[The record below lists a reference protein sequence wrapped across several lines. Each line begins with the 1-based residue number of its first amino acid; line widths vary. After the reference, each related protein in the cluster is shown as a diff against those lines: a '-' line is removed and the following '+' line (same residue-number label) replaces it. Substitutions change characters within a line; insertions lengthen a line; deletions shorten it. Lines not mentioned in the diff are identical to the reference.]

1 MHNTSIIVESTYFL
15 QVYQRVKIVVD
26 DANHVTAPW
35 GSVNSRVF
43 DALSSGALV
52 ITNGVLGS
60 KGTFNGELP
69 TYSTASELSA
79 LLKFYLTND
88 NARKNL
94 THALSKFV
102 RTMHSYTKRGEEFA
116 EALTDFGL
124 HLKKRTDS
132 DHKNSAVV
140 EHISAATKHVKHAHS
155 SPERNSTGPLRAIC
169 VGVRTYESHKAWLE
183 VLLRSLMAQ
192 HSKSSF
198 YESLDLQIFIAD
210 TERNTVFNPSNSASS
225 SRFTF
230 SHALEEIVN
239 RVNKDLNPDRA
250 PQAHIVWD
258 INSPKRTYRNP
269 FYGYDDTDYLGDFM
283 ANLPQCEWIMMT
295 NGDNSYNSAWFNA
308 VAPLTNDKSV
318 DLIGWD
324 FITHH
329 KRNGNGQ
336 QHIKISMNRGF
347 VDLASVLVR
356 TSKIVESKGRYLPDA
371 MFTDD
376 LFARDFYFLTEL
388 LKIIPTS
395 AIRLLHQIFLLHQ

>member
-1 MHNTSIIVESTYFL
+1 M
-15 QVYQRVKIVVD
+15 D

-79 LLKFYLTND
+79 LLKYYLTND

-124 HLKKRTDS
+124 HLKKRTES
-132 DHKNSAVV
+132 NHKNLAVA
-140 EHISAATKHVKHAHS
+140 EHIRAATKHGKLAHS

-192 HSKSSF
+192 HSKSPF

-210 TERNTVFNPSNSASS
+210 TERNTVFNPSNSAST

-250 PQAHIVWD
+250 PQA
-258 INSPKRTYRNP
+258 P
-269 FYGYDDTDYLGDFM
+269 
-283 ANLPQCEWIMMT
+283 
-295 NGDNSYNSAWFNA
+295 
-308 VAPLTNDKSV
+308 
-318 DLIGWD
+318 IG
-324 FITHH
+324 
-329 KRNGNGQ
+329 
-336 QHIKISMNRGF
+336 
-347 VDLASVLVR
+347 
-356 TSKIVESKGRYLPDA
+356 
-371 MFTDD
+371 
-376 LFARDFYFLTEL
+376 
-388 LKIIPTS
+388 
-395 AIRLLHQIFLLHQ
+395 